1 MSALPADQSPAKPYS
16 SAGLRE
22 RNVPLTH
29 ILGHPMAA
37 LVTVPSSRRPA
48 RNVQAVTPPHALI
61 ELSTQPKGTD
71 RRTDRTEGAI
81 KKTNGAIEEDVGK
94 MIGDVKTEPEVKRR
108 RSPVRCRSHL
118 AV

>member
-1 MSALPADQSPAKPYS
+1 
-16 SAGLRE
+16 LRE
-22 RNVPLTH
+22 RSVAVTH
-29 ILGHPMAA
+29 ILGYPMAA

-48 RNVQAVTPPHALI
+48 RNVQAVTPPRALI
-61 ELSTQPKGTD
+61 ELSTQPKRTG

-81 KKTNGAIEEDVGK
+81 KKAKGAVEEGVGK

-108 RSPVRCRSHL
+108 RSPARCRSHL